1 MRAVGFLLLFLLPLS
16 AGETDA
22 LTRAVAGFN
31 SDHAAEREA
40 ASQSVRQHLQRE
52 LGPLLAALESDDP
65 EVSRR
70 AREAIASLLPEKK
83 EEPEAS
89 DNVGGNMIVGL
100 GGGGNQRFRFV
111 LKQGGKGGQIM
122 FLQGA
127 DNKQAAALKKYGI
140 EGMGVHD
147 ALVRRQLQLAAG
159 RGFGVTKVLPDTAAA
174 RIGLQAYDLVLS
186 IGDRPVLGVDRV
198 LKALGKK
205 ETWKG
210 LEMRILRAG
219 KLMTLGKPRPAP
231 LPR

>member
-1 MRAVGFLLLFLLPLS
+1 MRAVGFLLLCLLPLS

-22 LTRAVAGFN
+22 LTRAVARFN
-31 SDHAAEREA
+31 SDHAGEREA

-52 LGPLLAALESDDP
+52 LGPLLAAIESDDP

-70 AREAIASLLPEKK
+70 AREAIASLLPEKQ

-100 GGGGNQRFRFV
+100 GGGGKFRV
-111 LKQGGKGGQIM
+111 VIKQAGKGGQVM
-122 FLQGA
+122 FLQQA
-127 DNKQAAALKKYGI
+127 DNKQIEALKKYGL
-140 EGMGVHD
+140 EGEPVRD
-147 ALVRRQLQLAAG
+147 TLVRRQLQLAAG
-159 RGFGVTKVLPDTAAA
+159 RGFGVRNVLPDTAAA
-174 RIGLQAYDLVLS
+174 RSGLRAYDVLLS
-186 IGDRPVLGVDRV
+186 IGGQPVQKLDRV

-219 KLMTLGKPRPAP
+219 KLMTLGGSRAV
-231 LPR
+231 R

>member
-1 MRAVGFLLLFLLPLS
+1 MRTVGFLLLVLLPLS

-70 AREAIASLLPEKK
+70 AREAIASLLPGAKNEA
-83 EEPEAS
+83 PEAS
-89 DNVGGNMIVGL
+89 DNAAGNMIVGF
-100 GGGGNQRFRFV
+100 GGGGNLRV
-111 LKQGGKGGQIM
+111 VIKQAGKGGQVM
-122 FLQGA
+122 FLQHG
-127 DNKQAAALKKYGI
+127 DNKQTEALKKYGL
-140 EGMGVHD
+140 EGEPVHD
-147 ALVRRQLQLAAG
+147 KLVRRQLQLAAG
-159 RGFGVTKVLPDTAAA
+159 RGFGVRSVLPDTAAA
-174 RIGLQAYDLVLS
+174 RRGLRAYDVLLS
-186 IGDRPVLGVDRV
+186 IGGRPVQKLSRV

-219 KLMTLGKPRPAP
+219 KLMTLGGSQAAAD
-231 LPR
+231 